1 MKHFPKDKERPPMA
15 RYIQSWEGHLS
26 PLAKKYPIQM
36 ISPHPRFSY
45 HTHYDAH
52 CEWLADI
59 PGHRIRKD
67 GHNWIVIRVHP
78 EQAAARGIQNRDI
91 IKVFNDRGTVLGIA
105 HVTETVR
112 PGVIHC
118 YTSSG
123 KYDPLEPGN
132 ADSPDRGGCVSI
144 LTPLRMMSKNAPGMA
159 SNTCLVEIAKWDDAP

>member
-1 MKHFPKDKERPPMA
+1 MA
-15 RYIQSWEGHLS
+15 CRYPW
-26 PLAKKYPIQM
+26 
-36 ISPHPRFSY
+36 
-45 HTHYDAH
+45 
-52 CEWLADI
+52 
-59 PGHRIRKD
+59 HRIRKD

-159 SNTCLVEIAKWDDAP
+159 SNTCLVEIAKWDGGEE

>member
-1 MKHFPKDKERPPMA
+1 MA
-15 RYIQSWEGHLS
+15 RYIPSWEGHES

-36 ISPHPRFSY
+36 ISPHPRYSY

-78 EQAAARGIQNRDI
+78 EQATARGIQNRDI

-159 SNTCLVEIAKWDDAP
+159 SNTCLVEIAKWDGGEE